1 MIEYLTGNA
10 LNAQVLTGT
19 FNQADLRTCNSAPI
33 PINVNV
39 QKGYFSPLFMFLK
52 FNLSNLT
59 SLNHVEIGYAG
70 NPYIAQFPVGST
82 GVIYQTVHHPVNSRN
97 LNINDICYLSG
108 NNDDA
113 GLLGSINY
121 RIYYVQIDYI

>member
-19 FNQADLRTCNSAPI
+19 FNQADLRTCNSSPI
-33 PINVNV
+33 PINANV
-39 QKGYFSPLFMFLK
+39 QRGYFAPLFMFLN

-59 SLNHVEIGYAG
+59 SLNRLEIGYTSF
-70 NPYIAQFPVGST
+70 PYIAQFPVPGT

-97 LNINDICYLSG
+97 LNLNDVCYLSG
-108 NNDDA
+108 NSDDS
-113 GLLGSINY
+113 GLTGSITY
-121 RIYYVQIDYI
+121 RIYYAQIDNI